1 MATSTAADNRVLALP
16 RPCQRCLPGSGTC
29 HPAKSARTL
38 VRGPALGFLG
48 LGHLPKAPPSG
59 RCRMTWCSGLL
70 HHRRGGAGGPS
81 QPSPQQDPSSTQGGL
96 RRSGLSL
103 QANAADSRLIR
114 NGMWVRRCKDGSSPQ
129 LGTAATR
136 TSAKKQSSRY
146 RPWLLEHLPVGGCDF
161 SPQPRPGGSGMRGAI
176 APASCSAT
184 GTAPG
189 WIAPTATTP
198 SPARRWSCSS
208 WIGCHS

>member
-70 HHRRGGAGGPS
+70 HHRRGGAGGHS
-81 QPSPQQDPSSTQGGL
+81 QPSPQQGPSSTQGGL

-129 LGTAATR
+129 FGTAATR
-136 TSAKKQSSRY
+136 TSAKKQRSRY
-146 RPWLLEHLPVGGCDF
+146 RPWLLEHLPQRRHRPHAGG
-161 SPQPRPGGSGMRGAI
+161 A
-176 APASCSAT
+176 A
-184 GTAPG
+184 
-189 WIAPTATTP
+189 
-198 SPARRWSCSS
+198 
-208 WIGCHS
+208 

>member
-1 MATSTAADNRVLALP
+1 MKTIGLCQWQPQQQPTTVYWRCQGHDLPAMGLGDGFCHRRVP
-16 RPCQRCLPGSGTC
+16 GPRCLPGSGTC

-70 HHRRGGAGGPS
+70 HHRRGGAGGHS
-81 QPSPQQDPSSTQGGL
+81 QPSPQQGPSSTQGGL

-129 LGTAATR
+129 FGTAATR
-136 TSAKKQSSRY
+136 TSAKKQRSRY
-146 RPWLLEHLPVGGCDF
+146 RPWLLEHLPQRRHRPHAGG
-161 SPQPRPGGSGMRGAI
+161 A
-176 APASCSAT
+176 A
-184 GTAPG
+184 
-189 WIAPTATTP
+189 
-198 SPARRWSCSS
+198 
-208 WIGCHS
+208 